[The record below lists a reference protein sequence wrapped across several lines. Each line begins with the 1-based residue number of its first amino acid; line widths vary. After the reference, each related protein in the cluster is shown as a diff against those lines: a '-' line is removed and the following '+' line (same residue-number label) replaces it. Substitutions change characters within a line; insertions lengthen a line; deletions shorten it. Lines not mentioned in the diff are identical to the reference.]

1 MAKKAFSCHQLDK
14 TNIKFLRQKLTTCN
28 KAEKEI
34 CDHIDAH
41 KAQNAHRGTE
51 NIQVVQRQFGKRS
64 RPNLNK
70 KNNNFGL
77 EIFEV

>member
-1 MAKKAFSCHQLDK
+1 MQQS
-14 TNIKFLRQKLTTCN
+14 R
-28 KAEKEI
+28 KEI

-41 KAQNAHRGTE
+41 KAQNAHTGTE

-70 KNNNFGL
+70 KKKPL
-77 EIFEV
+77 V